1 MYALFSLI
9 FYVDLI
15 FAKKKLKSNI
25 IPSKFQVFGLLR
37 QGDGRIIITAS
48 FEDKMQTVRL
58 PVLETEEAAWEFFEI
73 LFEELRCEP
82 FYEKGVNNNNKT
94 TTESSLT
101 TPSSEKKSSTTTTL
115 TFSASAAGLSPPLPR
130 SRKEE
135 QVTHLRPKV
144 RPILTIKQQSNSSNF
159 RMSLSV
165 RSLLT
170 TLWCVMCIRI

>member
-1 MYALFSLI
+1 
-9 FYVDLI
+9 
-15 FAKKKLKSNI
+15 
-25 IPSKFQVFGLLR
+25 
-37 QGDGRIIITAS
+37 
-48 FEDKMQTVRL
+48 MQTVRL

-135 QVTHLRPKV
+135 QVTKFLKKIR
-144 RPILTIKQQSNSSNF
+144 
-159 RMSLSV
+159 
-165 RSLLT
+165 RSRWTDLD
-170 TLWCVMCIRI
+170 